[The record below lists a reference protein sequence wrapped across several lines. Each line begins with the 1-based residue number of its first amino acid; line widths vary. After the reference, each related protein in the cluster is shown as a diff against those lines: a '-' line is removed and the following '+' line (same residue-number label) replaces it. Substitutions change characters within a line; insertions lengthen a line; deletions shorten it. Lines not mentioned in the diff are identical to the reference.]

1 MVNLQEGIRRIE
13 ATYGS
18 NHLNLVLAVRYIG
31 SLLGNGAIDR
41 YLEKYHPELRGEFI
55 NICEATALVSEAG

>member
-1 MVNLQEGIRRIE
+1 MATFEFQGTTRSPEQIAQMEREMANLQEGIRRIE

-31 SLLGNGAIDR
+31 SLLANRAIDPSPR
-41 YLEKYHPELRGEFI
+41 
-55 NICEATALVSEAG
+55 